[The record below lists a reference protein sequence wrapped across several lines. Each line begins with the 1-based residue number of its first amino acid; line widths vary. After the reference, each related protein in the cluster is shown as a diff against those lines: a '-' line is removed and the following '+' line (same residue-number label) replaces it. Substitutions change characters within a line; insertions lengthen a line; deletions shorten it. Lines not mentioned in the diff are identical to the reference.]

1 MWPII
6 YSELRITITF
16 FVISIFSIP
25 EIKRIIR
32 GKQKKMKNIFLLV
45 FMSLLMVSN
54 FCLIVYGSLDLFFQ
68 DYITQIGTYTS
79 FNRHRDLKEIHFE
92 TGGENHHCFALHF
105 YDNVN
110 TNDLQEGEKY
120 KFVYGRRTR
129 MLLEF
134 KAIED

>member
-6 YSELRITITF
+6 YSVLRVTITF
-16 FVISIFSIP
+16 FLFLIFFIP

-32 GKQKKMKNIFLLV
+32 CKQKKVKNIFLLV
-45 FMSLLMVSN
+45 FMLLLMVSN
-54 FCLIVYGSLDLFFQ
+54 FCLIVHNSLDLFFQ

-79 FNRHRDLKEIHFE
+79 FNKDRGLNEIHFE
-92 TGGENHHCFALHF
+92 TGGENHHCFALPF